1 MNLAKTLETTKNWSI
16 AAAVALSSASLSLP
30 SVAADIPDMPGGP
43 KRFQIDLHEPVT
55 LIAQDQRWIHY
66 FLMWICVAIFI
77 AVFGVMFYSIWK
89 HRKSKGAKSAT
100 FHESTAV
107 EIAWTVIPFLIVIG
121 MALPATRMVV
131 EQKDTSSADLTVK
144 VTGYQWKWGY
154 EYVKGEGEGISFLS
168 TLSTPRDQI
177 TGNAP
182 RSPTYLM
189 EVDNPLVVPV
199 NKKVRIVLT
208 AADVIHAWMVPAFGV
223 KQDAIPGFIR
233 DTWFKAEKVGTYR
246 GQCAELCGKE
256 HAFMPIVVEVK
267 SAEDYAKWA
276 AEESK
281 KAMAKRDDPG
291 KEWKMAELMARGQEV
306 YAKNCV
312 ACHQV
317 TGKGLPPTFPA
328 LDGSAVVNGPY
339 AGQLKALLN
348 GVMRDGKP
356 TAMASFASLSDVE
369 LASVMTY
376 TRNTWGNKTGEA
388 VQPKWFVD
396 ARKGEFQAGGGSGG
410 AAVATA
416 EAPKA
421 AAPAV
426 APATASADLPG
437 KIYFATGKS
446 ALPTES
452 KAVIDAVIAY
462 VKANG
467 DAKLEVSGF
476 VDATGNADQNKE
488 LAKLRAFA
496 VRDALKAAGIA
507 EDKINMKKPEV
518 LTGAGDNK
526 EARRVEIS
534 AAK

>member
-1 MNLAKTLETTKNWSI
+1 MNLAKTLETTKNWGF
-16 AAAVALSSASLSLP
+16 AAAVALSSASLSF
-30 SVAADIPDMPGGP
+30 AADIPDMPGGP
-43 KRFQIDLHEPVT
+43 KRFQLDLTEPAS

-89 HRKSKGAKSAT
+89 HRKSKGAKSAS

-177 TGNAP
+177 TGTAP

-208 AADVIHAWMVPAFGV
+208 AADVIHAWMIPAFGV

-233 DTWFKAEKVGTYR
+233 DTWFKSEKVGTFR

-281 KAMAKRDDPG
+281 KAMAKRDDPS
-291 KEWKMAELMARGQEV
+291 KEWKLAELMVRGQEV

-312 ACHQV
+312 ACHQA

-339 AGQLKALLN
+339 AGQLKTLLN

-356 TAMASFASLSDVE
+356 TAMASFASLSDTD
-369 LASVMTY
+369 LAAVATY
-376 TRNTWGNKTGEA
+376 TRNAWGNKTGEV

-410 AAVATA
+410 AVVA

-421 AAPAV
+421 ATPVV
-426 APATASADLPG
+426 APAAAPVAASADLPG

-446 ALPTES
+446 ALPAES
-452 KAVIDAVIAY
+452 KTVIDAVIAY

-488 LAKLRAFA
+488 LAKQRALA